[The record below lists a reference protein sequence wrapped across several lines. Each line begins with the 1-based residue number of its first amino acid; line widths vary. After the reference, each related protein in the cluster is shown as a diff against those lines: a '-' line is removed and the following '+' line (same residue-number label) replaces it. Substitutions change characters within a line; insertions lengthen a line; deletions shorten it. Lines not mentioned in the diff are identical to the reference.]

1 MNTRRSEENENQD
14 HSSILQY
21 PVEKILHKRTKKG
34 KVEYL
39 LKWQGF
45 NEFHN
50 SWEPQKN
57 LKCDKLI
64 KNYAHKLKQK
74 SEENQNQAVSSI
86 IQYPIEKILHKRT
99 KKGKVEYLVKW
110 QGFNEFHNS
119 WEPQKN
125 LNCDELI
132 ENFDVKV
139 KKENKK
145 NQPECKYKLRNSTK
159 TSRASSN
166 SEPPKKC

>member
-1 MNTRRSEENENQD
+1 MNPSRSEENENQAN
-14 HSSILQY
+14 SSIIQY

-45 NEFHN
+45 NEFFN

-64 KNYAHKLKQK
+64 KNYAHKLKQNR
-74 SEENQNQAVSSI
+74 SEENENQVGSSI

-99 KKGKVEYLVKW
+99 KKGKVEYLLKW
-110 QGFNEFHNS
+110 QGFNEFFNS

-125 LNCDELI
+125 LKCDKLI
-132 ENFDVKV
+132 KNFEEKF
-139 KKENKK
+139 KKMKKK
-145 NQPECKYKLRNSTK
+145 NQPECQYSLRNSTK
-159 TSRASSN
+159 TSHESSN
-166 SEPPKKC
+166 SKPPKK